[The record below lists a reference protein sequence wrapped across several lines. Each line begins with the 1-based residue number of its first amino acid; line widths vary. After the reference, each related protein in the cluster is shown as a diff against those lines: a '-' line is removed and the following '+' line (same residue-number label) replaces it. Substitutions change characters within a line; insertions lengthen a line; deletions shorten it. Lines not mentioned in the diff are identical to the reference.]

1 MAPAYAVQH
10 LDERNRTMENLEPP
24 KHPDPAGEA
33 TDRRAACLR
42 EEIDFW
48 LGMLEA
54 ADDTV
59 PAESIER
66 MTFAL
71 ALAEFRLRELNCI
84 GSGRPAER
92 AFS

>member
-1 MAPAYAVQH
+1 M
-10 LDERNRTMENLEPP
+10 NTPP
-24 KHPDPAGEA
+24 KKPADTNDEDA
-33 TDRRAACLR
+33 FDLRAACLR
-42 EEIDFW
+42 EEVEFW
-48 LGMLEA
+48 HFMLEA
-54 ADDTV
+54 ADGTM

-66 MTFAL
+66 MNFAL

>member
-1 MAPAYAVQH
+1 M
-10 LDERNRTMENLEPP
+10 NTPP
-24 KHPDPAGEA
+24 KQPADANDMVFE
-33 TDRRAACLR
+33 RRAACLR
-42 EEIDFW
+42 EEVEFW
-48 LGMLEA
+48 HGMLEA
-54 ADDTV
+54 ADGTM

-71 ALAEFRLRELNCI
+71 ALAEFRLRELACI

>member
-1 MAPAYAVQH
+1 
-10 LDERNRTMENLEPP
+10 MENLEPP
-24 KHPDPAGEA
+24 KHAAPAGEA
-33 TDRRAACLR
+33 IDRRAACLR

-54 ADDTV
+54 ADDTTA
-59 PAESIER
+59 PESIER

-84 GSGRPAER
+84 DAGRPVSR
-92 AFS
+92 AVS